1 MPPGVHA
8 PGYQFTA
15 YLRWSGFRDAGNDI
29 LLAEMDSGPTGE
41 LIAAAKDRIRD
52 YFKSRA
58 ADKQQEQIR
67 EWEAEGAYPDFG
79 DQATPVRIVERQAF
93 DIVALSAASIVN
105 EGTPRSR
112 RLALNLIK
120 TALESGPTA
129 LQDVLLNVLEL
140 PQDKVEELRTLLDRT
155 TLASM
160 IEASKRIADRLDFLA
175 GLDAL
180 IFEAD
185 SKKQTLERRQLHRI
199 LANETWVF
207 GEEWALTGDDDRLTR
222 VLAAHLHLLGDD
234 VDLASLQPVLRE
246 DGSNAIPDLV
256 LSRKMET
263 AENKYEH
270 LVVELKRPS
279 HTLKPDDIDQVR
291 SYAVAVAGDDRFQQ
305 PNVQWT
311 YVLVGNSTSTG
322 VDDQR
327 DQVGQP
333 YGRVQIAKRYSIW
346 VKNWAEII
354 GDARHRHKFVQHSLD
369 YKTTHDTGVD
379 YLRRKHREYLPDA
392 ILDS

>member
-1 MPPGVHA
+1 VDETISVEVGEDHLAAFRRSPKTAIAELIWNSLDADATQVSVDYELNSFDGVDAVTVRDNGTGMTPAAARFGFRNFGNSWKRTATSTPGGRIIH
-8 PGYQFTA
+8 GKLGRGRYTA
-15 YLRWSGFRDAGNDI
+15 YAIGAHPVWISVADDDGVRRRLIVTGSGAALRSVRVNSEAEPVDDPVGTIVRIDQLTEQAQRELLHDTIWQELTTRFAPYLEQYPEVSVTFRGKR
-29 LLAEMDSGPTGE
+29 L
-41 LIAAAKDRIRD
+41 
-52 YFKSRA
+52 RA
-58 ADKQQEQIR
+58 AGLQDRAESEQIR
-67 EWEAEGAYPDFG
+67 
-79 DQATPVRIVERQAF
+79 
-93 DIVALSAASIVN
+93 
-105 EGTPRSR
+105 
-112 RLALNLIK
+112 
-120 TALESGPTA
+120 
-129 LQDVLLNVLEL
+129 
-140 PQDKVEELRTLLDRT
+140 
-155 TLASM
+155 
-160 IEASKRIADRLDFLA
+160 
-175 GLDAL
+175 
-180 IFEAD
+180 
-185 SKKQTLERRQLHRI
+185 
-199 LANETWVF
+199 
-207 GEEWALTGDDDRLTR
+207 
-222 VLAAHLHLLGDD
+222 LGDD
-234 VDLASLQPVLRE
+234 VDLAGLPPVLRE
-246 DGSNAIPDLV
+246 DGSDAIPDLV
-256 LSRKMET
+256 LSRTMET

-279 HTLKPDDIDQVR
+279 HMLKPDDIDQVR
-291 SYAVAVAGDDRFQQ
+291 SYAVAVTGDDRFQQ